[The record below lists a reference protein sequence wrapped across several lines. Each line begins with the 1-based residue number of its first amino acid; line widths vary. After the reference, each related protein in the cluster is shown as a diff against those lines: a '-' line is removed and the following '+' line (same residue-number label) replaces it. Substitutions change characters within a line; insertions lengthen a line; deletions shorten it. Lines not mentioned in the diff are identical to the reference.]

1 MRPCRQRGLSASA
14 LSPQSAALQVSGAPV
29 ELEEGT
35 RKVTWQFHAPS
46 SRRSP
51 SLSRCVPRVRGGRC
65 GVRHGPLGACGG
77 SARLREAGWQV
88 ATPTVARQ
96 PYLFCPVLHRALCS
110 GSRAFSRLVC
120 VRAVEGWWGTCR
132 GLARLREAGW
142 QVAPSTAPGNPTCFA
157 PSCTAH
163 SVLLTQ
169 SLLLFKR
176 Q

>member
-65 GVRHGPLGACGG
+65 GVRQRSLGARRVSVRLGG
-77 SARLREAGWQV
+77 RLQLQR
-88 ATPTVARQ
+88 R
-96 PYLFCPVLHRALCS
+96 
-110 GSRAFSRLVC
+110 
-120 VRAVEGWWGTCR
+120 
-132 GLARLREAGW
+132 
-142 QVAPSTAPGNPTCFA
+142 PGNPTCFA
-157 PSCTAH
+157 PPCTAH
-163 SVLLTQ
+163 SVLARAPSRVSFARVPLRAGRVILRGYLARGTTRARPSKSHQEGHLFRPCPAPRTQ
-169 SLLLFKR
+169 KMPVHLGR
-176 Q
+176 